1 MSAPELERA
10 ETEGSGAGN
19 GVLSGAAVGQVAD
32 DAVEREDTD
41 PAKGAA
47 GRRME
52 AGGGAESEGGAAEAE
67 AARGG
72 VASTSSAPR
81 ASVDGA
87 GAARVDSR
95 GISEDANGGGDGASE
110 HASGGSGVGLAM
122 GARTGV
128 PPQPPVPLM
137 LSVIGGPSDGT
148 SKTLRPVPGQEYRI
162 GRKGFW

>member
-87 GAARVDSR
+87 GAARVADR
-95 GISEDANGGGDGASE
+95 HVA
-110 HASGGSGVGLAM
+110 
-122 GARTGV
+122 
-128 PPQPPVPLM
+128 
-137 LSVIGGPSDGT
+137 
-148 SKTLRPVPGQEYRI
+148 
-162 GRKGFW
+162 